1 MATVDL
7 LGLGQLLERLHAH
20 LTVARAVVAV
30 ADDAGSGL
38 DLGIAVDE
46 GQAQLTCQSPSDKRL
61 AAPHHAD
68 ERDGSVY
75 GLHQQGIFRGIG
87 ILVWHG
93 GLHCA

>member
-1 MATVDL
+1 MQIDPPPVDRIE
-7 LGLGQLLERLHAH
+7 GFGNA
-20 LTVARAVVAV
+20 
-30 ADDAGSGL
+30 DAGSGL

-75 GLHQQGIFRGIG
+75 GLRQQGIFRGIG